1 MKLFR
6 MMIVFLYFTMAL
18 DMDMFVVGQD
28 DILRSSKYLDLNC
41 SCHKLNDAAASVCCQ
56 MFHSH

>member
-1 MKLFR
+1 

-28 DILRSSKYLDLNC
+28 CILPSSKYFDL
-41 SCHKLNDAAASVCCQ
+41 HFFLNSKQNYERFQLFVPQA
-56 MFHSH
+56 